1 MSCTGPGAGLDD
13 SSGFLPTLDIP
24 QFYELL
30 EGPGEGEVLG
40 AAGKVEGWV
49 LQGGFRAMECPSPPA
64 QPWDGITH
72 LMDALC
78 HSPGPTVPLL
88 SWDRLGRLAYADC
101 PCGLCQCPGSI
112 GVLWVILWV
121 MLCVTTLL
129 SEEAMGDSQS
139 RQ

>member
-1 MSCTGPGAGLDD
+1 M
-13 SSGFLPTLDIP
+13 
-24 QFYELL
+24 
-30 EGPGEGEVLG
+30 LG

-49 LQGGFRAMECPSPPA
+49 LWGGLRAMEGLFPPA

-78 HSPGPTVPLL
+78 HSLSHQCPPL
-88 SWDRLGRLAYADC
+88 SWDRLGRLAYPHC
-101 PCGLCQCPGSI
+101 PCGLWQCPGSV
-112 GVLWVILWV
+112 GVLWVIFWV

-129 SEEAMGDSQS
+129 SEETMGASQS